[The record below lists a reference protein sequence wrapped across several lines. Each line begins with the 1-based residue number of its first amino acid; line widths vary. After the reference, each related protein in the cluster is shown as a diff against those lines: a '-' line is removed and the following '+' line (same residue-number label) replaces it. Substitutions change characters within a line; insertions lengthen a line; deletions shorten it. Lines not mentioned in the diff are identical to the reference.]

1 VDGTDTAGNAI
12 VATLSVLFQSPAS
25 SPGAL
30 TVSTSSVAMSADPT
44 ESAAATV
51 TVNVPAGQPWT
62 VSMFPASQKSGWLV
76 VFPLSGTGPTV
87 VNLVA
92 AAPGLANGAY
102 TTTLIFQ
109 SANTTPQ
116 FVNVPIAFTIGAS
129 SAVSIGGVANA
140 ASYLHSYAP
149 GMALSVFGTNLAP
162 STQTAYALPLPLML
176 AGVSATVNGVP
187 APLYFV
193 SPLQLNIQIPYETAT
208 GTALLAVSNNGQV
221 ATYSFPV
228 SASAPGLYTADQS
241 GSGPITL
248 NPSGNRGQIYTL
260 FVTGVGDVSPPVS
273 TGAGPAGAQ
282 VPVPLLAVSVTIGGV
297 AASLQYL
304 GIPSWSVGTLQVN
317 FTVPPNAP
325 LGVQSVVVTVGSASS
340 PAAATFTVSQ

>member
-1 VDGTDTAGNAI
+1 
-12 VATLSVLFQSPAS
+12 
-25 SPGAL
+25 
-30 TVSTSSVAMSADPT
+30 
-44 ESAAATV
+44 
-51 TVNVPAGQPWT
+51 
-62 VSMFPASQKSGWLV
+62 
-76 VFPLSGTGPTV
+76 
-87 VNLVA
+87 
-92 AAPGLANGAY
+92 
-102 TTTLIFQ
+102 
-109 SANTTPQ
+109 
-116 FVNVPIAFTIGAS
+116 
-129 SAVSIGGVANA
+129 
-140 ASYLHSYAP
+140 
-149 GMALSVFGTNLAP
+149 
-162 STQTAYALPLPLML
+162 ML